1 VKTTF
6 GMTQKLPP
14 GDPEILHKPVDQL
27 PIIEELSAFMYRMEF
42 KNLKEMLEFSAP
54 DLLKTQGFGYR
65 CLASLLNLLD
75 EHGCID
81 LLRERDD
88 L

>member
-1 VKTTF
+1 
-6 GMTQKLPP
+6 MTQKSPQR
-14 GDPEILHKPVDQL
+14 DPEILYKPVDQL
-27 PIIEELSAFMYRMEF
+27 PIIEELAAFMHQMEF

-65 CLASLLNLLD
+65 CLASLLSLLD
-75 EHGCID
+75 DHECID

>member
-1 VKTTF
+1 MK
-6 GMTQKLPP
+6 KSPP
-14 GDPEILHKPVDQL
+14 GDPLILYIPVDQL
-27 PIIEELSAFMYRMEF
+27 PIIEELAAFMHQMEF
-42 KNLKEMLEFSAP
+42 KNLKELLEFSAP

-65 CLASLLNLLD
+65 CLQNLLSLLD

-88 L
+88 F

>member
-1 VKTTF
+1 MK
-6 GMTQKLPP
+6 KSPP
-14 GDPEILHKPVDQL
+14 RDPEILYKPVDQL
-27 PIIEELSAFMYRMEF
+27 PIIEELSAFMHQMEF

-65 CLASLLNLLD
+65 CLESLLSLLD
-75 EHGCID
+75 DHECID

>member
-1 VKTTF
+1 
-6 GMTQKLPP
+6 MTEKSPLR
-14 GDPEILHKPVDQL
+14 DPEILYQPVDQL
-27 PIIEELSAFMYRMEF
+27 PIVEELADFMHRMEF

-75 EHGCID
+75 EHGCIEM
-81 LLRERDD
+81 LRERDEF
-88 L
+88 

>member
-1 VKTTF
+1 
-6 GMTQKLPP
+6 MTQKLPP

-27 PIIEELSAFMYRMEF
+27 PVIEELTAFMHQMEF

-65 CLASLLNLLD
+65 CLSSLLSLLD
-75 EHGCID
+75 DHGCID

-88 L
+88 I